1 MDAIALCPM
10 TRELCHA
17 FFQGFENDPALLPDP
32 GQWVPYVYS
41 REGADLYFDRQQRPD
56 RLNLAVMRRGEPI
69 GEVKLKAIDREK
81 GECEL
86 GICMK
91 NDCVKGKGYGRRAE
105 ELAVG
110 YAIHVLGMT
119 AVNADTL
126 AGNLRSQHV
135 LEKVGFRFVRAE
147 GGFRYYRY
155 EP

>member
-1 MDAIALCPM
+1 MDEISLCPM

-17 FFQGFENDPALLPDP
+17 FFQGFENDPALFADP
-32 GQWVPYVYS
+32 GQCTPYEYS
-41 REGADLYFDRQQRPD
+41 AGQVERYYAAQQRPD

-81 GECEL
+81 KECEL

-91 NDCVKGKGYGRRAE
+91 NGAVKGKGYGRRAE

-110 YAIHVLGMT
+110 YALHVLGMT

-126 AGNLRSQHV
+126 TGNLRSQHV
-135 LEKVGFRFVRAE
+135 LEKIGFRFVREE